1 MRLKQ
6 YGEEHIIV
14 TVGQA
19 VVQYVMFR
27 CSITIFQ
34 TVSPSH
40 IITKYQPN
48 ILLPILEDPISNLGP
63 NISTLTEVL
72 LFFPQSFLQK
82 AEVDLQLNP

>member
-14 TVGQA
+14 TAGQA

-34 TVSPSH
+34 TVSPSI

-48 ILLPILEDPISNLGP
+48 ILLPILEGPISNLGP
-63 NISTLTEVL
+63 NMSALTEVL
-72 LFFPQSFLQK
+72 LIFPSVLPAK
-82 AEVDLQLNP
+82 GCGSSST